1 MDLGIVAQ
9 QVFNGLMLGVIYSMI
24 AVGFSLFFGVLD
36 VIKFSHGDVVT
47 LGSFAALGA
56 AGVSGAFLALPP
68 TLALVAG
75 LSAAVGAGALAGIV
89 IGRILV
95 IPLRNSPSI
104 NVLLATLM
112 AGTVLREAIRLGV
125 PNGGNPKPF
134 PSLLPAGMIRVG
146 SFSVGIDSGII
157 LCAGLL
163 LVVGTHLLVTRTRF
177 GLAIRAVAQDDEVAR
192 LAGIDQRRVVLGTFA
207 LGSGLAA
214 FAGCMLGLYYREI
227 NFNMGVLLGIIG
239 FASAVVGGL
248 GSLIGPILGGFLFA
262 GVQTLVVV
270 AIPMSSAYRDVV
282 AFAVIIILIALF
294 PTGMIAEQRSHR
306 V

>member
-1 MDLGIVAQ
+1 MDFGIAAQ
-9 QVFNGLMLGVIYSMI
+9 QIFNGLMLGVIYAMI

-47 LGSFAALGA
+47 LGGFAALGM
-56 AGVSGAFLALPP
+56 VSVFGALVALPP
-68 TLALVAG
+68 VVALLAG
-75 LSAAVGAGALAGIV
+75 LSAAIAAGALAGV
-89 IGRILV
+89 LIGRFLV
-95 IPLRNSPSI
+95 VPLRNAPAI

-134 PSLLPAGMIRVG
+134 PALLPTGMIKAG
-146 SFSVGIDSGII
+146 SFSVGFDSVII
-157 LCAGLL
+157 LWAGLL
-163 LVVGTHLLVTRTRF
+163 LVLGTHLLVTRTWF

-192 LAGIDQRRVVLGTFA
+192 LAGIDQQRVVLGTFA

-248 GSLIGPILGGFLFA
+248 GSLIGPIIGGFLFA
-262 GVQTLVVV
+262 GAQTLVVV
-270 AIPMSSAYRDVV
+270 AVPSASAYRDVI

-294 PTGMIAEQRSHR
+294 PTGMIAERRAER

>member
-1 MDLGIVAQ
+1 MDIGIVAQ
-9 QVFNGLMLGVIYSMI
+9 QLFNGLMLGVIYSMI

-47 LGSFAALGA
+47 LGSFSALGA
-56 AGVSGAFLALPP
+56 AGVSGALFALPP
-68 TLALVAG
+68 ALALLTG
-75 LSAAVGAGALAGIV
+75 LAAALGAGALAGIV

-95 IPLRNSPSI
+95 IPLRGAPSI

-134 PSLLPAGMIRVG
+134 PALLPSGMINAG
-146 SFSVGIDSGII
+146 SFSVGIDSVII
-157 LCAGLL
+157 VCAGLL
-163 LVVGTHLLVTRTRF
+163 LEVGTHLFVTRTRF
-177 GLAIRAVAQDDEVAR
+177 GLSIRAVAQDDEVAR
-192 LAGIDQRRVVLGTFA
+192 LAGIDQQRVVLGTFA

-227 NFNMGVLLGIIG
+227 SFNMGVLLGIIG

-248 GSLIGPILGGFLFA
+248 GSLIGPIIGGFLFA

-270 AIPMSSAYRDVV
+270 AMPISSACRDVV

-294 PTGMIAEQRSHR
+294 PTGIIAEQRSER